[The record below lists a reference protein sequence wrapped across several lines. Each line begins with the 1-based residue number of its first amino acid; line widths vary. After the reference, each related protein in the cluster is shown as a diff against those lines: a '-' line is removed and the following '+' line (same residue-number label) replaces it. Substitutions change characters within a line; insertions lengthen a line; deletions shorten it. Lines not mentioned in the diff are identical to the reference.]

1 MSSIT
6 DLLGRSLLHR
16 LLSVAAISL
25 SVAFITSSHAQSITT
40 PCMENG
46 SPCQVPGP
54 AGIGNL
60 MLPLPFGITYNS
72 MSATKT
78 AGETRPDGPFGL
90 GTSGPVG
97 FLTISG
103 DEITHTDASGAQSR
117 YTFSPLNRRYVSQ
130 QTTAGDLSS
139 ITSVNGGYEMSL
151 ADGSTISFT
160 EKQGDNLFFF
170 RTLKDL
176 DGHTLLSA
184 QYYRGIPGK
193 IWTITG
199 PNGLETYFEWDF
211 HFHRYPLIKRI
222 KDPFGVWATLSYGTS
237 NCTEC
242 LQSID
247 YDGSFF
253 SFAYDS
259 KAYLTGFQ
267 IVKTGASDG
276 GIDVHTTTKFTYT
289 EGLIS
294 LIEDTSKSDGT
305 GAMTQYS
312 YTNDSVTI
320 VSGSGGSPT
329 GAATTTYRTI
339 NGNPIPT
346 KLETLAANLTDKT
359 RHWEVDI
366 DSFGRTTRY
375 IDALGKVV
383 SYAYSSND
391 APYPTTATYPDGT
404 VVSTKLDSNNLYR
417 AIEETTTAPDGKA
430 IITTF
435 SWTGAKLTNTST
447 TVDGQQVSSTEIA
460 TTSTL
465 RTSTSTAT
473 YRYTYDK
480 GRLATVIGPGGTQSF
495 THSNGALTKAS
506 LNGNDTTFK
515 STYKSDGSTEL
526 VTSGGGLSSINTTTY
541 RGDKT
546 LSIGT
551 SDANHIQTYSST
563 STGSPLNR
571 SGSSSTTIIS
581 PPGFSPKQK
590 NHSSSWTWRSTA
602 PGKSTTTGSIR

>member
-1 MSSIT
+1 MSAIT

-16 LLSVAAISL
+16 FLGVAAISL
-25 SVAFITSSHAQSITT
+25 SVAFIDSSYAQPITT
-40 PCMENG
+40 PCMQNG
-46 SPCQVPGP
+46 TPCQVPGP
-54 AGIGNL
+54 KGIGNL
-60 MLPLPFGITYNS
+60 ILPLPFGITYNS

-97 FLTISG
+97 FLTING
-103 DEITHTDASGAQSR
+103 NEITHTEATGAQSR
-117 YTFSPLNRRYVSQ
+117 YTFSPQNRRYVSQ

-139 ITSVNGGYEMSL
+139 ITSVNEGYELNL

-160 EKQGDNLFFF
+160 EKQGNNLFFF

-176 DGHTLLSA
+176 DGHTLLRA
-184 QYYRGIPGK
+184 QYYRGRPGK
-193 IWTITG
+193 IWTISG
-199 PNGLETYFEWDF
+199 ANGLETYFEWDF
-211 HFHRYPLIKRI
+211 RDAHIRKI
-222 KDPFGVWATLSYGTS
+222 KDSFGVWATLSYGTS
-237 NCTEC
+237 KCTEC
-242 LQSID
+242 LQKID
-247 YDGSFF
+247 YDGSLF

-259 KAYLTGFQ
+259 GAYLTDFQ
-267 IVKTGASDG
+267 ITKTGSSDLQK
-276 GIDVHTTTKFTYT
+276 TKFSYSQ
-289 EGLIS
+289 GLIS
-294 LIEDTSKSDGT
+294 LIEDMSKSDGS
-305 GAMTQYS
+305 GPMTQYS
-312 YTNDSVTI
+312 YTNNSVTI

-346 KLETLAANLTDKT
+346 KFETLATNLTDKT
-359 RHWEVDI
+359 RHWEVDV

-375 IDALGKVV
+375 TDSLGKVV
-383 SYAYSSND
+383 SYTYSSDD
-391 APYPTTATYPDGT
+391 APYPTTTTYPDGT

-417 AIEETTTAPDGKA
+417 MTEETTTGPNGKA

-435 SWTGAKLTNTST
+435 LWTGAKLTNTST

-460 TTSTL
+460 TTPTL

-480 GRLATVIGPGGTQSF
+480 GRLATVTGPAGTQSF

-506 LNGNDTTFK
+506 LNGNDTTFT
-515 STYKSDGSTEL
+515 STYNSDGSTAL
-526 VTSGGGLSSINTTTY
+526 VTSGGGFSSTTTTTY
-541 RGDKT
+541 RGDTT

-551 SDANHIQTYSST
+551 SDASHLQTYSST

-571 SGSSSTTIIS
+571 SGSSSMTIIA
-581 PPGFSPKQK
+581 PPGFSPTQK
-590 NHSSSWTWRSTA
+590 DRSSRWTWRSTA

>member
-1 MSSIT
+1 M
-6 DLLGRSLLHR
+6 
-16 LLSVAAISL
+16 
-25 SVAFITSSHAQSITT
+25 
-40 PCMENG
+40 
-46 SPCQVPGP
+46 PGP
-54 AGIGNL
+54 NGIGNL

-72 MSATKT
+72 MSATKP
-78 AGETRPDGPFGL
+78 AGEPRPDGPFGL

-117 YTFSPLNRRYVSQ
+117 YTSSPQNGLYVSQ
-130 QTTAGDLSS
+130 QTTAGNLSS

-211 HFHRYPLIKRI
+211 RYAHILKI

-242 LQSID
+242 LYIID

-253 SFAYDS
+253 SFGYDS
-259 KAYLTGFQ
+259 KAYLSDFQ
-267 IVKTGASDG
+267 ITKPGSSDFQK
-276 GIDVHTTTKFTYT
+276 TKFTYMD
-289 EGLIS
+289 GLIS

-305 GAMTQYS
+305 GAMTKYS
-312 YTNDSVTI
+312 YTDNSVTI
-320 VSGSGGSPT
+320 FSGSGGSPT

-366 DSFGRTTRY
+366 DSFGRTKRY

-391 APYPTTATYPDGT
+391 APYPITATYPDGT
-404 VVSTKLDSNNLYR
+404 VVSTKLDSKNLYR

-495 THSNGALTKAS
+495 THSKGALTKAS
-506 LNGNDTTFK
+506 LNGYNTTFK

-590 NHSSSWTWRSTA
+590 NHSSSWTWTSTA
-602 PGKSTTTGSIR
+602 PGKSTTTGSIK